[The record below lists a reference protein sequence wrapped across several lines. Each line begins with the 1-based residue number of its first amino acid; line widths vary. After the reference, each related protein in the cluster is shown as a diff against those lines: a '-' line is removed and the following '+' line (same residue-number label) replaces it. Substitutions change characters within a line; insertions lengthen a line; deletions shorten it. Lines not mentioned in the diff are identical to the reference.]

1 MSQVK
6 KAEMAKAAA
15 FNVIAS
21 QVYNPVFFSK
31 LAAYGIVP
39 ENEEQAN
46 TLLNAAANVRMAALE
61 TFGSVAH
68 GAPDAQLLKHAQ
80 EIVEKDRR
88 VKSAAVIMA
97 LTE

>member
-15 FNVIAS
+15 FDVLAS

-39 ENEEQAN
+39 ESEEQAGV
-46 TLLNAAANVRMAALE
+46 LLNAAANVRSMALQA
-61 TFGSVAH
+61 FGTLSH
-68 GAPDAQLLKHAQ
+68 GVPDPDLVKHAA
-80 EIVEKDRR
+80 EIVGKDRR

-97 LTE
+97 FTK